1 MSDHPLKEMLQRMD
15 SLSNQQEHVSFGD
28 ALDAAGDNTFAS
40 ILLMI
45 GIFMLVPGPADIPG
59 VPVVLGILVIIIC
72 VQMLVGRKHLWVPHS
87 LEKRQMTSQRLQRMI
102 HWLHK
107 PANWMDRIT
116 KQRFRWL
123 TNRLG
128 VKIIGIVC
136 ILIAATTP
144 ILEFVPFSAN
154 VAGAS
159 IAMCALALIAKDGL
173 VAAGAFVFCGA
184 TVTLVTYTL
193 LG

>member
-1 MSDHPLKEMLQRMD
+1 MSDHPLEEMLQRMD
-15 SLSNQQEHVSFGD
+15 SLSNQQDHVSFGD

-45 GIFMLVPGPADIPG
+45 GIIMIVPGPADIPG
-59 VPVVLGILVIIIC
+59 VPVVLGALVIIIC
-72 VQMLVGRKHLWVPHS
+72 VQMLMGRKHIWVPAT
-87 LEKRQMTSQRLQRMI
+87 LEQRRMTSQRMQQMI

-107 PANWMDRIT
+107 PASWMDRIT
-116 KQRFRWL
+116 KQRYRWL
-123 TNRLG
+123 TNQMG
-128 VKIIGIVC
+128 VGIIAIVC

-154 VAGAS
+154 VAGAA
-159 IAMCALALIAKDGL
+159 IALCALALIAKDGL
-173 VAAGAFVFCGA
+173 VAAIALAFCVA
-184 TVTLVTYTL
+184 TAALVTYTL